1 MAPATATTPPVP
13 DRYPRTQ
20 YIVGSFACIGGGLF
34 GLDISSMSGVLSND
48 AYKNTFGNPGS
59 NAQGAIVAAM
69 PAGSFVGALAVS
81 KLADLLGRKL
91 TIIISGWI
99 WVIGSI
105 LQCAAVVSVYVLPL
119 SRPTF
124 SHSCPASRR
133 VLPASP
139 HQPIRQ
145 ARLEA
150 PNRRGFDKPEIF

>member
-1 MAPATATTPPVP
+1 
-13 DRYPRTQ
+13 
-20 YIVGSFACIGGGLF
+20 
-34 GLDISSMSGVLSND
+34 MSGVLSND

-105 LQCAAVVSVYVLPL
+105 LQCAAVVSVHILPL

-133 VLPASP
+133 RSPRIPASADTASP
-139 HQPIRQ
+139 SGSP
-145 ARLEA
+145 E
-150 PNRRGFDKPEIF
+150 PPGF